1 MKVTMEG
8 KGFKLM
14 AINQVKLGADVEQ
27 NVGRRGELVLV
38 VSFRL
43 LIENCQAQLKLQLQ
57 LQLN

>member
-27 NVGRRGELVLV
+27 NVGQRGELVLV

-43 LIENCQAQLKLQLQ
+43 LIENLYFLF
-57 LQLN
+57 

>member
-27 NVGRRGELVLV
+27 NVGRRGELV
-38 VSFRL
+38 VS
-43 LIENCQAQLKLQLQ
+43 C
-57 LQLN
+57 

>member
-43 LIENCQAQLKLQLQ
+43 LIENLYFLF
-57 LQLN
+57 